1 MHMNDSPRQ
10 PPTDDDYC
18 GTFYA
23 ARLLG
28 LSVGTV
34 QSLVEKNEL
43 SAWKTQG
50 GHRRISLQSVRAYQK
65 RHALRSPV
73 DAAATGRLK
82 LLVVDDDAALLA
94 VVQAYLEKWRLPVD
108 CTLMTSAMEA
118 LIDMSTLKPDVL
130 LSDLVMPGVD
140 GFELLRTLRANV
152 QFADMVFVA
161 ITVLES
167 AEIERRGGLPPKT
180 VLAHK
185 PIDPSWLHGFLSAQ
199 VAMRP
204 SSAA

>member
-1 MHMNDSPRQ
+1 MNDPSR
-10 PPTDDDYC
+10 PTSTEDDYC

-50 GHRRISLQSVRAYQK
+50 GHRRISMQSVLAYQK
-65 RHALRSPV
+65 RHSIRTPSEESV
-73 DAAATGRLK
+73 ATGRLK
-82 LLVVDDDAALLA
+82 LLVVDDDPAMLA
-94 VVQAYLEKWRLPVD
+94 VVQAYLDKWQLPVD
-108 CTLMTSAMEA
+108 STLMTSAMEA
-118 LIDMSTLKPDVL
+118 LIDMSSLKPDVL
-130 LSDLVMPGVD
+130 VTDLVMPGVD
-140 GFELLRTLRANV
+140 GFELLKTLRGNA
-152 QFADMVFVA
+152 QFTDMVVVA
-161 ITVLES
+161 LTGLG
-167 AEIERRGGLPPKT
+167 ATEIERRGGLPPKT

-185 PIDPSWLHGFLSAQ
+185 PIDQNWLHGFLSAQ

-204 SSAA
+204 LAAA